1 MADIDNI
8 TIKITADCGKATSAL
23 KKLETAINNV
33 STALSKLDN
42 DKLDAIANSTER
54 VNNAAS
60 GMKETAKAMESFS
73 KSVNKASKN
82 MAKMGDST
90 DNASGEADKA
100 KSKFGKLA
108 EVFKGFGQL
117 GGERG
122 SGGLKKIS
130 KSMKSLGGVLDKST
144 SFMGMLGKA
153 AKGTFK
159 ALIAPATLAAKGI
172 RRLGR
177 DNSATAKTA
186 RTLAK
191 EFFRVSKM
199 LKLMI
204 TRMILRK
211 IISGVA
217 DGFKNLAQYSNQV
230 NASMSLL
237 WNSFRQLGN
246 SIAAA
251 ISPLLNAFAP
261 ALNYIIQLAI
271 KAVNA
276 INQLISALTGM
287 GVWTRAKTLTD
298 SYAASLDKSNKSAKE
313 LKKTVLGFDELNQL
327 QDNKNN
333 GGGGGTSPADMF
345 EQVPVE
351 DRWKDLAKKIKNIW
365 NKLINPI
372 KKAWAALGDEVL
384 AAWSGAFKSLGK
396 LASDVGRDFLKVWN
410 DPRTLTLLKT
420 ILKIF
425 KDIGGVVKYLA
436 DGLDKAWNTN
446 NLGIRIL
453 RDIRDLFL
461 VIATHIENIT
471 YKTMMWAKELNFAP
485 LLEAFEGWLD
495 SLKPVVDNIAGVF
508 EDFYTTVLLP
518 LTKWSIEKGLP
529 DLIQVFT
536 DFNEKVDWEGL
547 REKLQTLWDHLEP
560 FAETV
565 GEGFIKF
572 LDDAATKLADF
583 LNSETMDNLITK
595 MNEFMDSVT
604 AEDVEGALWGIV
616 NALLAIKA
624 VSVVG
629 TILSTV
635 ATALGKISVII
646 ENWGIIATLG
656 EIGMIIGGLALNIKE
671 TIDMWINGWNG
682 MSTALQALGIALAA
696 IGVILIA
703 GLTGGAALVVAAI
716 AGIIFAIEQIAIVVH
731 DNWDVISQFFSDLWD
746 SIVDIFSTAVNW
758 VKSNVIDPILA
769 LNEAFKTR
777 VNAIFEGIWIIIK
790 ALWITVGGW
799 WRDNVITPIVNLWR
813 SCWNTVFS
821 IASSLWNKIKE
832 VFAPFVNWFNET
844 ILSPLKD
851 IFKVVIGSILGF
863 WTGLFSDIVK
873 GAKAAANGIVGV
885 FEKAVNGIIDGING
899 FLGLFNKAVTW
910 AASITGDSWSGVELI
925 SHVSLPRFAGGGF
938 PRENGVFMANSSEL
952 IGKFSNGR
960 TAVAN
965 NEQITNGIAQA
976 VFAAMTSA
984 NAQSGGNVPVQ
995 TTIQIDGQTIARA
1008 VTKGQRNLD
1017 RRYSPVMA

>member
-1 MADIDNI
+1 MADIDNL
-8 TIKITADCGKATSAL
+8 TIKITADCGKAISAL
-23 KKLETAINNV
+23 KRLETALENV
-33 STALSKLDN
+33 NKALSRLDS
-42 DKLDAIANSTER
+42 DKLDSIAASAER
-54 VNNAAS
+54 VNNSAS
-60 GMKETAKAMESFS
+60 GMKETAKAMETFANSAT
-73 KSVNKASKN
+73 KASKK
-82 MAKMGDST
+82 MAQMGDST
-90 DNASGEADKA
+90 DNASKHADGA
-100 KSKFGKLA
+100 KSKFSKLA

-122 SGGLKKIS
+122 SGGLKKFS
-130 KSMKSLGGVLDKST
+130 KGMKSLGGVLDKST

-186 RTLAK
+186 RTLSK

-211 IISGVA
+211 IITGVV
-217 DGFKNLAQYSNQV
+217 DGFKNLTQYSSRV

-251 ISPLLNAFAP
+251 VSPLLNAFAP
-261 ALNYIIQLAI
+261 ALNYIIQLVI

-287 GVWTRAKTLTD
+287 KSWTKAKTLTD
-298 SYAASLDKSNKSAKE
+298 SYADSLDKSNKKAKE

-327 QDNKNN
+327 QDNNSS
-333 GGGGGTSPADMF
+333 GGGGTSPADMF
-345 EQVPVE
+345 EDVPIE
-351 DRWKDLAKKIKNIW
+351 DKWEDLANKLKSIW
-365 NKLINPI
+365 NQIIGPI
-372 KKAWAALGDEVL
+372 KKAWAALGKEVL
-384 AAWSGAFKSLGK
+384 AAWSGAFKSIGTLI
-396 LASDVGRDFLKVWN
+396 SDIGRDFLKVWN

-420 ILKIF
+420 MLLIF
-425 KDIGGVVKYLA
+425 KDIGGIVKYLA

-446 NLGIRIL
+446 NLGLKIL
-453 RDIRDLFL
+453 RNIRDLFL
-461 VIATHIENIT
+461 VIATHIRNIT
-471 YKTMMWAKELNFAP
+471 FATMMWAKELNFTP

-518 LTKWSIEKGLP
+518 LAKWSIEKGLP
-529 DLIQVFT
+529 ELIQVFT
-536 DFNEKVDWEGL
+536 DFNDKVDWAGL
-547 REKLQTLWDHLEP
+547 REKLQSLWDHLEP

-572 LDDAATKLADF
+572 VDDAATKLADF
-583 LNSETMDNLITK
+583 LNSETLDNLITK

-604 AEDVEGALWGIV
+604 AEDVESALWGIA
-616 NALLAIKA
+616 NALVAIKGA
-624 VSVVG
+624 SIVG
-629 TILSTV
+629 TILATV
-635 ATALGKISVII
+635 ASALGQISTIVS
-646 ENWGIIATLG
+646 NWGIIATLG
-656 EIGMIIGGLALNIKE
+656 EIGMVLAGLGIAVKE
-671 TIDMWINGWNG
+671 FIDMWIDGWDG
-682 MSTALQALGIALAA
+682 MSTAMQAVGIALAT
-696 IGVILIA
+696 IGVILVA
-703 GLTGGAALVVAAI
+703 GLTGGAALIAAAI
-716 AGIIFAIEQIAIVVH
+716 GVVVFAISQIAIVIH
-731 DNWDVISQFFSDLWD
+731 DNWDAISQFFKDLWN
-746 SIVDIFSTAVNW
+746 SIVSVFSAAVGW

-777 VNAIFEGIWIIIK
+777 VNAIFQGIWILIK
-790 ALWITVGGW
+790 AVWITVSGW
-799 WRDNVITPIVNLWR
+799 WKQHVIDPIVNLWR
-813 SCWNTVFS
+813 AAWNMVFS
-821 IASSLWNKIKE
+821 IASALWAKIKQ
-832 VFAPFVNWFNET
+832 VFAPFVNWFNT
-844 ILSPLKD
+844 KILTPLKS
-851 IFKVVIGSILGF
+851 IFSSVIKTILGF
-863 WTGLFSDIVK
+863 WTGLFNAIVS

-885 FEKAVNGIIDGING
+885 FERAVNGIIDGING

-910 AASITGDSWSGVELI
+910 AASITGDSWTGVELI
-925 SHVSLPRFAGGGF
+925 SHISLPRFAGGGF
-938 PRENGVFMANSSEL
+938 PKENGLFMANSSEML
-952 IGKFSNGR
+952 GKFSNGK

-965 NEQITNGIAQA
+965 NEQITQGIAQA
-976 VFAAMTSA
+976 VFAAITSA